1 LREAKIDGIEN
12 AAGGGKDF
20 FAECSIE
27 QLARAQGVKP
37 LKNPET
43 FAGAWPD
50 DQDVDAFLE
59 EIYSA
64 R

>member
-1 LREAKIDGIEN
+1 MRDEKIDSIEP

-27 QLARAQGVKP
+27 QLARVQGIKP
-37 LKNPET
+37 LKNPKT
-43 FAGAWPD
+43 FAGAWPA